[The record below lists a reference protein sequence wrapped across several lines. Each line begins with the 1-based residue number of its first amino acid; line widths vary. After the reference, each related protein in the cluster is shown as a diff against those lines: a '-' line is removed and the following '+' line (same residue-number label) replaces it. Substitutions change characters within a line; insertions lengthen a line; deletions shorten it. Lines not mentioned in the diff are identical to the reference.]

1 MRIEPTIAG
10 VRAWRRGRTSVG
22 LVPTMGALHEGH
34 LGLVRRARAEC
45 EHVAVS
51 IFVNPTQFGPHE
63 DLDRYPRPLERDLA
77 LLRQERVDLVFLPSV
92 EEMYPPGADTVIVPG
107 ALARRLEGR
116 TRPGHF
122 RGVATVVAK
131 LFNIVCPDRAYFG
144 EKDGQQLRVVQA
156 LARDLCL
163 PVEIVPVPTVR
174 EPDGLALS
182 SRNVYLT
189 PEQRR
194 AAGVLSRALQAAQE
208 RWDAGE
214 RRGAP
219 LRAAMQAVIAAEPLA
234 TADYVSVADPTSL
247 RELRR
252 ADGDAFVSL
261 AVRIGGVH
269 LIDNITLYGAS
280 PAAHPQAVEGRAA
293 GKAAQTG

>member
-1 MRIEPTIAG
+1 MLIAPSISG
-10 VRAWRRGRTSVG
+10 VRVWRRPLTNVG
-22 LVPTMGALHEGH
+22 FVPTMGALHEGH
-34 LGLVRRARAEC
+34 LALVRRARAEC
-45 EHVAVS
+45 DHVAAS

-77 LLRQERVDLVFLPSV
+77 LLRQGGADLVFLPSV
-92 EEMYPPGADTVIVPG
+92 EEIYPPGGDTAVVPG

-116 TRPGHF
+116 TRSGHF

-131 LFNIVCPDRAYFG
+131 LLNIVLPDRAYFG

-156 LARDLCL
+156 LVRDLCL
-163 PVEIVPVPTVR
+163 PVTIVPVPTVR

-182 SRNVYLT
+182 SRNVYLS

-194 AAGVLSRALQAAQE
+194 AATVLYRALQSAVA
-208 RWDAGE
+208 RWNEGE
-214 RRGAP
+214 RRGAV
-219 LRAAMQAVIAAEPLA
+219 LRAAMKAVIAAEPLA
-234 TADYVSVADPTSL
+234 TADYISVADPLTLS
-247 RELRR
+247 ELRR

-269 LIDNITLYGAS
+269 LIDNLTL
-280 PAAHPQAVEGRAA
+280 RA
-293 GKAAQTG
+293 

>member
-1 MRIEPTIAG
+1 MPSEIETMRVEPRIAG
-10 VRAWRRGRTSVG
+10 VRAWRRGLSSVG
-22 LVPTMGALHEGH
+22 FVPTMGALHEGH
-34 LGLVRRARAEC
+34 LALVRRARAEC
-45 EHVAVS
+45 EHVAAS

-77 LLRQERVDLVFLPSV
+77 LLRAERVDLVFLPSV
-92 EEMYPPGADTVIVPG
+92 EEMYPPGSDTVVVPG
-107 ALARRLEGR
+107 AIARRLEGR

-122 RGVATVVAK
+122 RGVATVVTK
-131 LFNIVCPDRAYFG
+131 LLNIVQPDRAYFG

-156 LARDLCL
+156 LVRDLCL

-194 AAGVLSRALQAAQE
+194 AATMLSRALQAARE
-208 RWDAGE
+208 RWQAGE
-214 RRGAP
+214 RRGAA
-219 LRAAMQAVIAAEPLA
+219 LRRAMQAVIDAEPLA
-234 TADYVSVADPTSL
+234 TADYVSVADPQTL
-247 RELRR
+247 RELRY
-252 ADGDAFVSL
+252 ATGDAFISL

-269 LIDNITLYGAS
+269 LIDNVTLHG
-280 PAAHPQAVEGRAA
+280 
-293 GKAAQTG
+293 